1 MRPRFYDGDADQFRG
16 TTPFFSAA
24 VLNDLRELGAAEFT
38 WCSVDTV
45 FGIPVEKFYAGTL
58 KRVAVSDVEVLVN
71 GQRVALPAMH
81 ATGQL
86 RAGNDTLD
94 ADVYILN
101 DPENPLFLRSRGSRV
116 IRIDF
121 PVADPQ
127 SVSLEQQLGN
137 LRTADVYG
145 IYFAFNSAAIRP
157 QSERKLKEIAAI
169 LKNNPDWTLSING
182 HTDNIGDE
190 ASNLELSRKRSAA
203 VKEALVQRH
212 GISAARLI
220 TGGYGESSPKEDN
233 DTVEGRAR
241 NRRVELTRT

>member
-1 MRPRFYDGDADQFRG
+1 
-16 TTPFFSAA
+16 
-24 VLNDLRELGAAEFT
+24 
-38 WCSVDTV
+38 
-45 FGIPVEKFYAGTL
+45 
-58 KRVAVSDVEVLVN
+58 
-71 GQRVALPAMH
+71 
-81 ATGQL
+81 
-86 RAGNDTLD
+86 
-94 ADVYILN
+94 
-101 DPENPLFLRSRGSRV
+101 
-116 IRIDF
+116 
-121 PVADPQ
+121 VADPR